1 MGNSSDFTDSGRF
14 YNRKMI
20 THDFHND
27 VNYESFIFGNP
38 GIQKG
43 RMMGKTRYFSSSISA
58 DGTTTDFYPR
68 NHVSKFSNPFKDRM
82 YQGTSNTE
90 PKQLNVKNYEDYSSA
105 SFYRVKVTGGENQLT
120 VKTPNTKIDND
131 DNIIY

>member
-1 MGNSSDFTDSGRF
+1 
-14 YNRKMI
+14 MI

-38 GIQKG
+38 GLQKG
-43 RMMGKTRYFSSSISA
+43 RMMGKTRYFSSSIA
-58 DGTTTDFYPR
+58 TDGTTTDFYPK

-82 YQGTSNTE
+82 YQGTQNTKPE
-90 PKQLNVKNYEDYSSA
+90 QLNVKNYEDYSSA
-105 SFYRVKVTGGENQLT
+105 SFYRVKVTGGETYLK
-120 VKTPNTKIDND
+120 VGGGKGKLDED